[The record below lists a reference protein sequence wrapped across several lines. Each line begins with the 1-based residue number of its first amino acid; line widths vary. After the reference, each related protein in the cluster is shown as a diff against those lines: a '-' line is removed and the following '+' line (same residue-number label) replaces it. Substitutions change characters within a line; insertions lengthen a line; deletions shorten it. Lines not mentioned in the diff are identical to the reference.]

1 MKELEMPLWDIV
13 VSIFWFMILFT
24 WIWLLIAILG
34 DIFRDHE
41 MSGWGKALW
50 TLFLVVLPWL
60 GALVYLIARGRSMN
74 ERARAQAQRHEQA
87 FGQYIRETAGTGTGG
102 TADEL
107 AKLAD
112 LRDRGALS
120 TEEFDRA
127 KAKLLGRE
135 PVPATAELHDQRP
148 VSSTM

>member
-1 MKELEMPLWDIV
+1 MKELGMTLWDIV
-13 VSIFWFMILFT
+13 ASIFWFMILFA

-50 TLFLVVLPWL
+50 TLFLIVAPWL
-60 GALVYLIARGRSMN
+60 GALVYLIARGKSMN
-74 ERARAQAQRHEQA
+74 ERARAQAQRNEQA
-87 FGQYIRETAGTGTGG
+87 FAQYVKEAAGTGTAG

-112 LRDRGALS
+112 LRDRGAL
-120 TEEFDRA
+120 TPEEFDRA
-127 KAKLLGRE
+127 KARLLGHE
-135 PVPATAELHDQRP
+135 PAPAGRHDQQA
-148 VSSTM
+148 VSSTS